1 MASSILNDN
10 KLTAQKL
17 QKSYVTLDSSAQG
30 STEKIAQLTHGT
42 ILQYIRDSHF
52 NSTKILIYYLA
63 LSTL

>member
-30 STEKIAQLTHGT
+30 STEKIAQWHYSAVY
-42 ILQYIRDSHF
+42 QR
-52 NSTKILIYYLA
+52 
-63 LSTL
+63 